1 MAANASERAA
11 RKTSMTGRL
20 VGKPAVI
27 SGRAAGLGRVT
38 SLLFAKEGARV
49 AIIDLQFKLIV

>member
-1 MAANASERAA
+1 
-11 RKTSMTGRL
+11 MTGRL
-20 VGKPAVI
+20 VGKPSVI

-38 SLLFAKEGARV
+38 SLLFAKEGAHV